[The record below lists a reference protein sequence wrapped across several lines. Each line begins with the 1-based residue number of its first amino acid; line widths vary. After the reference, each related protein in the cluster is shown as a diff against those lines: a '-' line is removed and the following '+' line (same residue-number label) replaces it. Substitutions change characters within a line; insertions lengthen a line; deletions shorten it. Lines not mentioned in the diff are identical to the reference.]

1 VPDPGSLV
9 ERALSVEC
17 GTAPITRDFLSAAT
31 KAVLVAVASDARE
44 SALRRG
50 RAVYLLGMWRN
61 DESVSVIER
70 VVDELDEAGRMAA
83 ASALGRVGTPAATAA
98 LERLIADPSPDVR
111 RVSINGLGATRTAE
125 RIAILRRIAKN
136 DPSELNRVRAAELLE

>member
-1 VPDPGSLV
+1 MLDPGSLA

-31 KAVLVAVASDARE
+31 KAALVAVASDARE

-50 RAVYLLGMWRN
+50 RAVYLLGIWRD

-70 VVDELDEAGRMAA
+70 VVDELDEAGRLAA

-98 LERLIADPSPDVR
+98 LERLLEDPSPDVR
-111 RVSINGLGATRTAE
+111 RVAINGLGATRTAD
-125 RIAILRRIAKN
+125 RIATLQWIAEN